1 MFKNFKNKISTF
13 TVGFEDNNYDESN
26 IAKTVSKIYQQIIT
40 KFLNDKEIK
49 NVAENSHIYTMNHLQ
64 IVHKFQQFF
73 CQNLLNRITVA
84 LTGDGGDEIFGG
96 YNRYIYIPK
105 LIKLLKY
112 VNKSLLKSILIAYLN
127 FPKIIKSIINIIIEN
142 KKISQLEDKLIK
154 LLKIIDK
161 SQNSLDIYFE
171 TIKTNNSSYFKDI
184 NLDNFIDFELNNQ
197 LDLMYL
203 IKLIIFLMIFY
214 VKLIE
219 PLCTHL

>member
-1 MFKNFKNKISTF
+1 M
-13 TVGFEDNNYDESN
+13 
-26 IAKTVSKIYQQIIT
+26 
-40 KFLNDKEIK
+40 
-49 NVAENSHIYTMNHLQ
+49 
-64 IVHKFQQFF
+64 
-73 CQNLLNRITVA
+73 
-84 LTGDGGDEIFGG
+84 TGDGGDEIFGG

-184 NLDNFIDFELNNQ
+184 NLDNFIDFDLINNNS
-197 LDLMYL
+197 DFETIKTNNVSKGL
-203 IKLIIFLMIFY
+203 I
-214 VKLIE
+214 
-219 PLCTHL
+219 